1 MSLRRRLLITLGAS
15 LCLLWLLASAWLL
28 FDLHRSVRNTLDQ
41 RLVASAHMVAGL
53 LSQVPR
59 RTWQHTIGPQLSSP
73 PGAGVACQIRS
84 MRGDV
89 LLRTRGDLGS
99 VLDRAPPGFSERT
112 SAGKRWRVYTDIDNG
127 LMITVADRLDERR
140 HLQWGIVLAAAL
152 PFVLALIGSLIAVWW
167 SISRGLAPLDRLR
180 AELARRDPDT
190 LSPIVLDRA
199 PAELRP
205 TIATLNRLLALTAR
219 ALAREQRFTS
229 DAAHELRTPL
239 TAIKTHVQLASR
251 TGGERSRQALVDAE
265 AGIARLQHTL
275 EQLLMLA
282 RIEGD
287 GVPGPQ
293 ECATA
298 SDVVAAALA
307 DLSNSERVRPSL
319 IDRSTA
325 IAVPLALAAAALRN
339 LLENACRHSPPG
351 EPVTLEATPRAAEVV
366 FTVCDR
372 GDWPA
377 EVDPQTLIP
386 RFASHAGAQARGGS
400 GLGLAIVAAVA
411 ERFGGR
417 LVLQA
422 RPGGGLQSVLY
433 LPAAGS
439 GKDNDSRD

>member
-28 FDLHRSVRNTLDQ
+28 FDLNRSVRDTLDQ

-59 RTWQHTIGPQLSSP
+59 QTWQHTIGPQLSSP

-99 VLDRAPPGFSERT
+99 VLNRAPPGFSERT
-112 SAGKRWRVYTDIDNG
+112 SAGKRWRLYTEFDNG

-152 PFVLALIGSLIAVWW
+152 PFVLALLGSLVAAWW

-190 LSPIVLDRA
+190 LSPIVLDRT

-205 TIATLNRLLALTAR
+205 AIATLNGLLARIAR

-239 TAIKTHVQLASR
+239 TAIKTHVQLAAR
-251 TGGERSRQALVDAE
+251 TDGERSRQALRDAE
-265 AGIARLQHTL
+265 AGIARLQRTL
-275 EQLLMLA
+275 EQLLLLA

-287 GVPGPQ
+287 GALGSQ
-293 ECATA
+293 ECTIV
-298 SDVVAAALA
+298 SEVVAAALA
-307 DLSNSERVRPSL
+307 DLSHSERVRSCR
-319 IDRSTA
+319 IDRSA
-325 IAVPLALAAAALRN
+325 VIAAPLALAAAALRN
-339 LLENACRHSPPG
+339 LLENACRHSPAD
-351 EPVTLEATPRAAEVV
+351 EPITLAVTPRAGDVV

-377 EVDPQTLIP
+377 GADPQTLIP
-386 RFASHAGAQARGGS
+386 RFARHAGAHARGGS

-422 RPGGGLQSVLY
+422 RAGGGLQSALY
-433 LPAAGS
+433 LPAAAS
-439 GKDNDSRD
+439 G